1 MGSSLFSKKSDC
13 PRSIYRRRW
22 LYGTST
28 WVHQK
33 KISENTPGGSEAGK
47 GAIGKVTRRTMNKQ
61 FIGSNFD
68 DFLAEE
74 GLLTE
79 AQALAVKRVLAYQI
93 EQLMISQNLSKTVM
107 AQRMNTSRAALNR
120 LLDPANPSVT
130 LQTLERAASV
140 LGKRLQVELV

>member
-1 MGSSLFSKKSDC
+1 
-13 PRSIYRRRW
+13 
-22 LYGTST
+22 
-28 WVHQK
+28 
-33 KISENTPGGSEAGK
+33 
-47 GAIGKVTRRTMNKQ
+47 MNKQ
-61 FIGSNFD
+61 YIGSNFD

-79 AQALAVKRVLAYQI
+79 AQAVAVKRVLAYQI